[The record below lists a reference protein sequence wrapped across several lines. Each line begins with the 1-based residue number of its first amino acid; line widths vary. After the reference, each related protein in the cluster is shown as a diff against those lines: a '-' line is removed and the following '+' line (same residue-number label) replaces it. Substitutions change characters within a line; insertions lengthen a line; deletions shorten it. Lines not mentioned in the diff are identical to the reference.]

1 MPSLCTPYDSL
12 LLYFISL
19 YCALLYFISLLFL
32 LLCNY
37 YIQKLIHLIGIT
49 VPFTVPFTVPYNHSF
64 NWFFYKL
71 LCHIVLHLSNLLF
84 FCFLWGL
91 RCLYTFLM
99 LHWFR
104 IFLYPLNSFRF
115 GRLNFYPFVPD
126 YSTLFYCVFVI

>member
-12 LLYFISL
+12 
-19 YCALLYFISLLFL
+19 LLYFISLLFL

-49 VPFTVPFTVPYNHSF
+49 VPFTVPYNHSF
-64 NWFFYKL
+64 NWFLYKL
-71 LCHIVLHLSNLLF
+71 LCFLLCRTVLHLSILLLF
-84 FCFLWGL
+84 QFLWGS

-115 GRLNFYPFVPD
+115 VRLNFYPFVQD
-126 YSTLFYCVFVI
+126 YSKLFYCVFVI